1 MRSCSFGRKQAANGR
16 CKKCSRTEIR
26 LAACSRL
33 AVSRAWRR
41 AGTKVAVPGRRAVQM
56 LDPHLHEAATGSFR
70 GNAVRAGRRR
80 DRQRACSA
88 DPGCEAVVAAAG
100 ASRRRDRVTCNGWRR
115 GGEKKELR
123 GWEEELP
130 RNELEFKFRD
140 L

>member
-1 MRSCSFGRKQAANGR
+1 MRSCSFGGKQAANR
-16 CKKCSRTEIR
+16 RYKKCCVNEIR
-26 LAACSRL
+26 LASCSWL

-41 AGTKVAVPGRRAVQM
+41 AGRKVAVPGRRVVQM